1 VQQDNVEGTKSHATN
16 ELRRILSEK
25 ELKVVVDYNST
36 NYFVYKGSPMGFQ
49 YELLKA
55 FCNEKGLDLKIS
67 VNNNLEQ
74 SIEGLIEGEYDLIA
88 RNMTVTAERNREM
101 EFAESWGLTRQV
113 LVQRKPVKEASS
125 GSGAKNYITEQIQL
139 GGQTVVVPEKSVYSQ
154 RLRSLSNEIGNP
166 IIVVEDSL
174 NGPEQ
179 LIAKVASGEIDY
191 TVCDENIG
199 RVLSRF
205 YPSVDISIPISFNQ
219 KYAWAIKKD
228 APNWKSYLN
237 EWIKEFKKTSHYRI
251 IYNKYFSDFSY
262 QAFALNAYNT
272 ISGEQ
277 ISDFD
282 EIIKEIASYYQ
293 WDWRLIAS
301 VVMQESGFNADA
313 ESWMGAAGL
322 MQLMP
327 GTAEMYNVD
336 DVKEPR
342 ENIRGGIEYLSWI
355 DEIFQPLVP
364 DRDER
369 LKFVLASYN
378 VGIGHV
384 MDARK
389 LAMKYNHDP
398 SVWEGNV
405 EFFVLNKS
413 LPKYYSDPIVRWGY
427 CRGEEPVNYVNKII
441 DRYQHY
447 RNTLPGEPDVA
458 LAAN

>member
-1 VQQDNVEGTKSHATN
+1 
-16 ELRRILSEK
+16 
-25 ELKVVVDYNST
+25 
-36 NYFVYKGSPMGFQ
+36 M
-49 YELLKA
+49 
-55 FCNEKGLDLKIS
+55 
-67 VNNNLEQ
+67 
-74 SIEGLIEGEYDLIA
+74 
-88 RNMTVTAERNREM
+88 
-101 EFAESWGLTRQV
+101 
-113 LVQRKPVKEASS
+113 
-125 GSGAKNYITEQIQL
+125 
-139 GGQTVVVPEKSVYSQ
+139 
-154 RLRSLSNEIGNP
+154 
-166 IIVVEDSL
+166 
-174 NGPEQ
+174 
-179 LIAKVASGEIDY
+179 
-191 TVCDENIG
+191 
-199 RVLSRF
+199 
-205 YPSVDISIPISFNQ
+205 
-219 KYAWAIKKD
+219 KKD

-237 EWIKEFKKTSHYRI
+237 EWINEFKKTSHYRI

-262 QAFALNAYNT
+262 QSFALNAYNT

-336 DVKEPR
+336 DVKAPR

-364 DRDER
+364 DRAER

-398 SVWEGNV
+398 SVWDGNV

-413 LPKYYSDPIVRWGY
+413 LPKYYSDPVVRWGY
-427 CRGEEPVNYVNKII
+427 CRGKEPVNYVDKII